1 MKIEEYINEII
12 ENHEQNED
20 ELDLHRLCEDVKN
33 KFKTKCTHEYIGGY
47 DSPGY
52 DIDCYAIAFIDEN
65 GEIGIASYE
74 KESY

>member
-1 MKIEEYINEII
+1 MNIKDYINEII

-20 ELDLHRLCEDVKN
+20 ELNLHQLCEDVRY
-33 KFKTKCTHEYIGGY
+33 KFKTKCTFDYVGGY
-47 DSPGY
+47 ESPGY